1 MNRRASR
8 SAYNNNVG
16 RNNPRQNQPS
26 NANPAAKRPAPQR
39 PQPAQTQRAP
49 YDARMQNPNSQMRQ
63 RGAQNPQMQPRQR
76 GPQPNNRPNPNL
88 KSVNATSARP
98 TQNPQIRNQR
108 PVAKSAPV
116 KKTAPKPQAQKR
128 DWIYPEGYTPQRPPQ
143 QRRPDPR
150 NNPQRRPQ
158 QKRKPEPAIKVKID
172 WARVGAV
179 CTAIAIRFA
188 LAVILVSITL
198 FAYFRFNFYT
208 QPAPPNEEVS
218 YNFVTVTG
226 EGDDA
231 VKTTTSILEE
241 GYSAYDREELLISF
255 SEVSKW
261 LGTAQVGDIY
271 SMRFVLGDD
280 NVSQT
285 VVFHNSSQDAF
296 VNGTPI
302 AMKTRAQFR
311 HGEVWVPVSFI
322 NDYITGITIT
332 EKKGTVSIELNDEEL
347 SFSLSP
353 TDPLTPVPMLED
365 E

>member
-1 MNRRASR
+1 MDYNNMNRRASR
-8 SAYNNNVG
+8 SAYNNNTNTAKKPV
-16 RNNPRQNQPS
+16 NNQ
-26 NANPAAKRPAPQR
+26 KRPAAAR
-39 PQPAQTQRAP
+39 PQMQSQTT
-49 YDARMQNPNSQMRQ
+49 RMQNPQPQMRQ
-63 RGAQNPQMQPRQR
+63 TRAQTSQPQMNRARMQGQQNVNVRSSQNPNARQNSQRPAGNRPAQNPQ
-76 GPQPNNRPNPNL
+76 N
-88 KSVNATSARP
+88 
-98 TQNPQIRNQR
+98 RNQR
-108 PVAKSAPV
+108 PVSKNAPV
-116 KKTAPKPQAQKR
+116 KKAAPKPQAQKR
-128 DWIYPEGYTPQRPPQ
+128 DWVYPEGYTPQRPPQ
-143 QRRPDPR
+143 RRPAP
-150 NNPQRRPQ
+150 NQNPQRRPQ
-158 QKRKPEPAIKVKID
+158 QKKRPEPAIKVKID
-172 WARVGAV
+172 WQRVGAV

-188 LAVILVSITL
+188 LAVILVSLTL

-231 VKTTTSILEE
+231 VKTTTSILAD
-241 GYSAYDREELLISF
+241 GYLSYDREELLISF